1 MSRYEGWL
9 KSMTVLYVGDSRAP
23 QVGWLAAAGARVIK
37 AERAEDAR
45 TAAPEDANGNGVDV
59 AVLDADSPGLGWV
72 GVARDL
78 PRTCTVLVLSDRA
91 DPALLETICAMRA
104 EFLSRSASEADFVFR
119 LKSSTKLAVPSMR
132 RLAANASKLW
142 NLPRQLSR
150 LLYFNLWSY
159 SDQEIADAMGLS
171 RHTIQ
176 EYQDELRRRTGVRTK
191 HAYLRR
197 LLEYAGEEPPLSMSD
212 TTRAHVTQFRRRLEN
227 GGAHS
232 S

>member
-1 MSRYEGWL
+1 MSRFEGSL
-9 KSMTVLYVGDSRAP
+9 KSVNVLYAGDPRAP
-23 QVGWLAAAGARVIK
+23 QIGWLIAAGARVVR
-37 AERAEDAR
+37 ADRSDAAAAVTAEDP
-45 TAAPEDANGNGVDV
+45 AAVDA
-59 AVLDADSPGLGWV
+59 AVLDADWPTVGWV
-72 GVARDL
+72 GLARDL
-78 PRTCTVLVLSDRA
+78 PRSCAVIVISEQPDAALLDTAIALRA
-91 DPALLETICAMRA
+91 D
-104 EFLSRSASEADFVFR
+104 FLSRSASEADFVFR
-119 LKSSTKLAVPSMR
+119 VKSATKLSVPSMR

-227 GGAHS
+227 GGGVHS
-232 S
+232 

>member
-1 MSRYEGWL
+1 VSGFDGWL
-9 KSMTVLYVGDSRAP
+9 KGISVLYVGDPKSS
-23 QVGWLAAAGARVIK
+23 QLGSLATAGARVI
-37 AERAEDAR
+37 RAENTEEAR
-45 TAAPEDANGNGVDV
+45 AATSDDANAIDA
-59 AVLDADSPGLGWV
+59 AVLDADWPGLGWV
-72 GVARDL
+72 GLARDL
-78 PRTCTVLVLSDRA
+78 PRSCAIVVLSDK
-91 DPALLETICAMRA
+91 PEVSLLDSIHAVRA
-104 EFLSRSASEADFVFR
+104 EFLSRSAGEADFLFR
-119 LKSSTKLAVPSMR
+119 LKTATKLSVPSMR

-150 LLYFNLWSY
+150 LLYYNLWSY

-227 GGAHS
+227 GGLHS
-232 S
+232 

>member
-1 MSRYEGWL
+1 VSGFDGLL
-9 KSMTVLYVGDSRAP
+9 KSISVLYVGDPRSP
-23 QVGWLAAAGARVIK
+23 QLGWLTAAGARVLK

-45 TAAPEDANGNGVDV
+45 AITLEDPTAVDA
-59 AVLDADSPGLGWV
+59 AVLDADWPAIGWV
-72 GVARDL
+72 GLARDL
-78 PRTCTVLVLSDRA
+78 PRSCALLVLSDKPDA
-91 DPALLETICAMRA
+91 SLLETISAVRA
-104 EFLSRSASEADFVFR
+104 EFLSRSAAEADFVFR
-119 LKSSTKLAVPSMR
+119 IKTATKLAVPSLR

-150 LLYFNLWSY
+150 LLYYNLWSY

-227 GGAHS
+227 GGAHTT
-232 S
+232 

>member
-1 MSRYEGWL
+1 VSNFDGWL
-9 KSMTVLYVGDSRAP
+9 KSITVLYVGDGKSP
-23 QVGWLAAAGARVIK
+23 QITWLSAAGARIIK
-37 AERAEDAR
+37 AEQAEEARAAIGEDASAID
-45 TAAPEDANGNGVDV
+45 AAI
-59 AVLDADSPGLGWV
+59 LDADWPGIGWV
-72 GVARDL
+72 GFARDL
-78 PRTCTVLVLSDRA
+78 PASCGIIVVSDKV
-91 DPALLETICAMRA
+91 DSALLDTIHSSRV
-104 EFLSRSASEADFVFR
+104 EFVSGSASEADFLFR
-119 LKSSTKLAVPSMR
+119 VKSATKLSVPSMR

-150 LLYFNLWSY
+150 LLYYNLWSY

-212 TTRAHVTQFRRRLEN
+212 TTRAHVTQFRRRAEN
-227 GGAHS
+227 GGLHS
-232 S
+232 

>member
-1 MSRYEGWL
+1 M
-9 KSMTVLYVGDSRAP
+9 
-23 QVGWLAAAGARVIK
+23 
-37 AERAEDAR
+37 
-45 TAAPEDANGNGVDV
+45 
-59 AVLDADSPGLGWV
+59 
-72 GVARDL
+72 
-78 PRTCTVLVLSDRA
+78 VLSDK
-91 DPALLETICAMRA
+91 PEVSLLDSIHAVRA
-104 EFLSRSASEADFVFR
+104 EFLSRSASEADFLFR
-119 LKSSTKLAVPSMR
+119 LKTATKLSVPSMR

-150 LLYFNLWSY
+150 LLYYNLWSY

-227 GGAHS
+227 GGLHRNRRGGHATPLCEKAGLGKPGLFAFTPPRVAARIRRS
-232 S
+232 APRVLAAQRKRAR

>member
-1 MSRYEGWL
+1 MNRYEGWL
-9 KSMTVLYVGDSRAP
+9 KSLNVLYVGDPRAP
-23 QVGWLAAAGARVIK
+23 QVGWLTAAGARVIR
-37 AERAEDAR
+37 AERSEEARAATSEDA
-45 TAAPEDANGNGVDV
+45 ASVEI
-59 AVLDADSPGLGWV
+59 AVIDADWPGVGWI
-72 GVARDL
+72 GLARDL
-78 PRTCTVLVLSDRA
+78 PRSCGLIVISDRS
-91 DPALLETICAMRA
+91 DSDLLEAIAAARA
-104 EFLSRSASEADFVFR
+104 DFVSRAATEADFVFR
-119 LKSSTKLAVPSMR
+119 IKSATKLAVPSMR

-212 TTRAHVTQFRRRLEN
+212 TTRAHVTQFRRRAEN
-227 GGAHS
+227 GGLHG
-232 S
+232 

>member
-1 MSRYEGWL
+1 VNRYEGWL
-9 KSMTVLYVGDSRAP
+9 KSMTVLYAGDPKAP
-23 QVGWLAAAGARVIK
+23 QLGWLAAAGARVIK
-37 AERAEDAR
+37 AERAEDVRSTIAD
-45 TAAPEDANGNGVDV
+45 DANALDV
-59 AVLDADSPGLGWV
+59 AVLDAEWPGLGWV

-78 PRTCTVLVLSDRA
+78 PRSCSLLVLSDRA
-91 DPALLETICAMRA
+91 DAALFETVCAVRA
-104 EFLSRSASEADFVFR
+104 EFLTRSATEADFVFR
-119 LKSSTKLAVPSMR
+119 LKSVTKLAVPSMS

-142 NLPRQLSR
+142 SLPRQLSR

-212 TTRAHVTQFRRRLEN
+212 TTRAHVTQFRRRVEN
-227 GGAHS
+227 GGLQS
-232 S
+232 

>member
-1 MSRYEGWL
+1 VSGFDSWL
-9 KSMTVLYVGDSRAP
+9 KSISVLYVGDPKSP
-23 QVGWLAAAGARVIK
+23 QLGWLAAAGARVIK
-37 AERAEDAR
+37 TENTEEARA
-45 TAAPEDANGNGVDV
+45 AAADDANVIDA
-59 AVLDADSPGLGWV
+59 AVLDADWPGLGWA
-72 GVARDL
+72 GLARDL
-78 PRTCTVLVLSDRA
+78 PRSCSVVVLSDKPEVSLLDSIHAVRA
-91 DPALLETICAMRA
+91 D
-104 EFLSRSASEADFVFR
+104 FLSRSASEADFMFR
-119 LKSSTKLAVPSMR
+119 LKTATKLSVPSMR

-142 NLPRQLSR
+142 SLPRQLSR
-150 LLYFNLWSY
+150 LLYYNLWSY

-227 GGAHS
+227 GGLHS
-232 S
+232 

>member
-1 MSRYEGWL
+1 VSGFDSSL
-9 KSMTVLYVGDSRAP
+9 KSISVLYVGDPRSP
-23 QVGWLAAAGARVIK
+23 HLGWLAAAGARVVK
-37 AERAEDAR
+37 VERGEDAR
-45 TAAPEDANGNGVDV
+45 AATVDDPTAFDA
-59 AVLDADSPGLGWV
+59 AVLDADWPGTGWA
-72 GVARDL
+72 GLARDL
-78 PRTCTVLVLSDRA
+78 PRSCALVVLSDRA
-91 DPALLETICAMRA
+91 DVGLLDAIAAARA
-104 EFLSRSASEADFVFR
+104 DFLSRSAGEADFVFR
-119 LKSSTKLAVPSMR
+119 IKSATKLAVPSLR

-150 LLYFNLWSY
+150 LLYYNLWSY

-212 TTRAHVTQFRRRLEN
+212 QTRAHVTQFRRRLEN
-227 GGAHS
+227 GGGMHS
-232 S
+232 

>member
-1 MSRYEGWL
+1 M
-9 KSMTVLYVGDSRAP
+9 
-23 QVGWLAAAGARVIK
+23 
-37 AERAEDAR
+37 
-45 TAAPEDANGNGVDV
+45 DV
-59 AVLDADSPGLGWV
+59 AVLDADWPGVGWF

-78 PRTCTVLVLSDRA
+78 PRSCAVVVTSERA
-91 DPALLETICAMRA
+91 DISLLESVNAQRA
-104 EFLSRSASEADFVFR
+104 EFISKSAPIADFMFR
-119 LKSSTKLAVPSMR
+119 IKSATKLSVPSMR

-212 TTRAHVTQFRRRLEN
+212 TTRAHVTQFRRREDD
-227 GGAHS
+227 GGLHS
-232 S
+232 

>member
-1 MSRYEGWL
+1 VSRYEGWL
-9 KSMTVLYVGDSRAP
+9 KSMSVLYVGDPKSP
-23 QVGWLAAAGARVIK
+23 QVGWLVAAGARVIK
-37 AERAEDAR
+37 AERADDAR
-45 TAAPEDANGNGVDV
+45 AATAEDPAAVEI
-59 AVLDADSPGLGWV
+59 AVLDAEWPGLGWV
-72 GVARDL
+72 ALAHDL
-78 PRTCTVLVLSDRA
+78 PRSCDLIVISDRA
-91 DPALLETICAMRA
+91 DPELLDAVSAARA
-104 EFLSRSASEADFVFR
+104 DFVSRSASEADFMFR
-119 LKSSTKLAVPSMR
+119 LKSATRLAVPSMR
-132 RLAANASKLW
+132 RLAAHASKLW

-212 TTRAHVTQFRRRLEN
+212 TTRAHVTQFRRRAEN
-227 GGAHS
+227 GGLHS
-232 S
+232 

>member
-1 MSRYEGWL
+1 MSAFDGVL
-9 KSMTVLYVGDSRAP
+9 KSVSVLYVGDPRSPHLA
-23 QVGWLAAAGARVIK
+23 WLAAAGARVVK
-37 AERAEDAR
+37 AERDEDAR
-45 TAAPEDANGNGVDV
+45 TLTVDDPAAFDA
-59 AVLDADSPGLGWV
+59 AILDADWPGTGWA
-72 GVARDL
+72 GLARDL
-78 PRTCTVLVLSDRA
+78 PRSCALVVLSDKA
-91 DPALLETICAMRA
+91 DAALLETIGVVRG

-119 LKSSTKLAVPSMR
+119 IKTATKLSVPSLR

-142 NLPRQLSR
+142 SLPRQLSR

-212 TTRAHVTQFRRRLEN
+212 QTRAHVTQFRRRLEN
-227 GGAHS
+227 GGGLHS
-232 S
+232 

>member
-1 MSRYEGWL
+1 MSNFDGWL
-9 KSMTVLYVGDSRAP
+9 KSITVLYVGDPKSP
-23 QVGWLAAAGARVIK
+23 HMGWLSAAGARILK
-37 AERAEDAR
+37 AETAEEAR
-45 TAAPEDANGNGVDV
+45 TAIGEDASAIDA
-59 AVLDADSPGLGWV
+59 AVLDADWPGLGWV
-72 GVARDL
+72 GFARDL
-78 PRTCTVLVLSDRA
+78 PASCGIVVVSEKA
-91 DPALLETICAMRA
+91 DTALLDSIHGLRA
-104 EFLSRSASEADFVFR
+104 EFIGKAASEADFLFR
-119 LKSSTKLAVPSMR
+119 VKSVTKLSVPSMR

-150 LLYFNLWSY
+150 LLYYNLWSY

-212 TTRAHVTQFRRRLEN
+212 TTRAHVTQFRRRAEN
-227 GGAHS
+227 GGLHS
-232 S
+232 

>member
-1 MSRYEGWL
+1 MSGFEGLL
-9 KSMTVLYVGDSRAP
+9 KGISVLFVGDPRSP
-23 QVGWLAAAGARVIK
+23 QLGWLAASGARVLK

-45 TAAPEDANGNGVDV
+45 TTTVEDPTIVDA
-59 AVLDADSPGLGWV
+59 AVLDADWPGLGWV
-72 GVARDL
+72 GLARDL
-78 PRTCTVLVLSDRA
+78 PRSCALVVLSDRP
-91 DPALLETICAMRA
+91 DTSLLETIGALRA
-104 EFLSRSASEADFVFR
+104 EFVSRSASEADFVFR
-119 LKSSTKLAVPSMR
+119 IKSVTKLSVPSLR

-150 LLYFNLWSY
+150 LLYYNLWSY

-212 TTRAHVTQFRRRLEN
+212 QTRAHVTQFRRRLEN
-227 GGAHS
+227 GGLHS
-232 S
+232 

>member
-1 MSRYEGWL
+1 VSSFDSWL
-9 KSMTVLYVGDSRAP
+9 KSISVLYVGDPKSP
-23 QVGWLAAAGARVIK
+23 QLGWLAAAGARVIK
-37 AERAEDAR
+37 TENTEEARA
-45 TAAPEDANGNGVDV
+45 AAADDANVIDA
-59 AVLDADSPGLGWV
+59 AVLDADWPQLGWV
-72 GVARDL
+72 GLARDL
-78 PRTCTVLVLSDRA
+78 PRSCSVVVLSDKPDISLLDSIHAVRA
-91 DPALLETICAMRA
+91 D
-104 EFLSRSASEADFVFR
+104 FLSRSASEADFMFR
-119 LKSSTKLAVPSMR
+119 LKTATKLSVPSMR

-142 NLPRQLSR
+142 SLPRQLSR
-150 LLYFNLWSY
+150 LLYYNLWSY

-227 GGAHS
+227 GGLHS
-232 S
+232 

>member
-1 MSRYEGWL
+1 MSHYEGWL
-9 KSMTVLYVGDSRAP
+9 KSMGVLYVGDSKSP
-23 QVGWLAAAGARVIK
+23 QLGWLSAAGARVTRF
-37 AERAEDAR
+37 ERGDDAR
-45 TAAPEDANGNGVDV
+45 AATVEDANAVD
-59 AVLDADSPGLGWV
+59 AIVLDADWPGTGWAEL
-72 GVARDL
+72 ARDL
-78 PRTCTVLVLSDRA
+78 PRSCGLLVVSERA
-91 DPALLETICAMRA
+91 DQEMLDAVSALRA
-104 EFLSRSASEADFVFR
+104 DFVSRSATEADFLFR
-119 LKSSTKLAVPSMR
+119 LKNATNLAVPSMR

-227 GGAHS
+227 GGVHS
-232 S
+232 

>member
-1 MSRYEGWL
+1 MSSFDAWL
-9 KSMTVLYVGDSRAP
+9 KSVNVLYVGDPRAP
-23 QVGWLAAAGARVIK
+23 QLAWLAAAGATVIK
-37 AERAEDAR
+37 SERGDEACAMTLEDA
-45 TAAPEDANGNGVDV
+45 AATDV
-59 AVLDADSPGLGWV
+59 ALLDADWPGLGWV

-78 PRTCTVLVLSDRA
+78 PRTCALVVTSDRA
-91 DPALLETICAMRA
+91 DASLLETVSAIKAD
-104 EFLSRSASEADFVFR
+104 FIGKSASEADFMFR
-119 LKSSTKLAVPSMR
+119 LRCVTKLSVPSMR

-212 TTRAHVTQFRRRLEN
+212 TTRAHVTQFRRRADN
-227 GGAHS
+227 GGLHS
-232 S
+232 

>member
-1 MSRYEGWL
+1 
-9 KSMTVLYVGDSRAP
+9 MTVLYAGDPKAP
-23 QVGWLAAAGARVIK
+23 QLGWLAAASARVIK
-37 AERAEDAR
+37 AERPDEVRAATSEDA
-45 TAAPEDANGNGVDV
+45 NGVDV

-78 PRTCTVLVLSDRA
+78 PRSCTVLVLSDRA
-91 DPALLETICAMRA
+91 DAALLDTVCAMRA
-104 EFLSRSASEADFVFR
+104 DFLSRSASEADFVFR
-119 LKSSTKLAVPSMR
+119 LKAATKLAVPSMK

-227 GGAHS
+227 GGLHS
-232 S
+232 

>member
-1 MSRYEGWL
+1 VSGFDGWL
-9 KSMTVLYVGDSRAP
+9 KAISVLYVGDPKSS
-23 QVGWLAAAGARVIK
+23 QLGWLAAAGARVV
-37 AERAEDAR
+37 RAENTEEAR
-45 TAAPEDANGNGVDV
+45 AATSDDANAIDA
-59 AVLDADSPGLGWV
+59 AVLDADWPGLGWV
-72 GVARDL
+72 GLARDL
-78 PRTCTVLVLSDRA
+78 PRSCAIIVLSDKPEVALLDSIQAVRA
-91 DPALLETICAMRA
+91 D
-104 EFLSRSASEADFVFR
+104 FLSRSAGEADFLFR
-119 LKSSTKLAVPSMR
+119 LKTATKLSVPSMR

-150 LLYFNLWSY
+150 LLYYNLWSY

-227 GGAHS
+227 GGLHS
-232 S
+232 

>member
-1 MSRYEGWL
+1 MRDRG
-9 KSMTVLYVGDSRAP
+9 GQR
-23 QVGWLAAAGARVIK
+23 Q
-37 AERAEDAR
+37 
-45 TAAPEDANGNGVDV
+45 PELTLLEAIQ
-59 AVLDADSPGLGWV
+59 AV
-72 GVARDL
+72 
-78 PRTCTVLVLSDRA
+78 RA
-91 DPALLETICAMRA
+91 D
-104 EFLSRSASEADFVFR
+104 FLSRSAGEADFMFR
-119 LKSSTKLAVPSMR
+119 LKNATKLSVPSMR

-227 GGAHS
+227 GGLHS
-232 S
+232 

>member
-1 MSRYEGWL
+1 MSGFDGWL
-9 KSMTVLYVGDSRAP
+9 KAISVLYVGDPKSS
-23 QVGWLAAAGARVIK
+23 QLGWLAAAGARVV
-37 AERAEDAR
+37 RAENTEEAR
-45 TAAPEDANGNGVDV
+45 AATSDDANAIDA
-59 AVLDADSPGLGWV
+59 AVLDADWPGLGWA
-72 GVARDL
+72 GLARDL
-78 PRTCTVLVLSDRA
+78 PRSCAIVVLSDK
-91 DPALLETICAMRA
+91 PEVSLLDTIHAVRA
-104 EFLSRSASEADFVFR
+104 EFLSRSSSEADFLFR
-119 LKSSTKLAVPSMR
+119 LKTATKLSVPSMR

-150 LLYFNLWSY
+150 LLYYNLWSY

-227 GGAHS
+227 GGLHS
-232 S
+232 

>member
-1 MSRYEGWL
+1 MNRYEGWL
-9 KSMTVLYVGDSRAP
+9 KSMTVLYVGDPKAP
-23 QVGWLAAAGARVIK
+23 QLAWLAAAGARVIK
-37 AERAEDAR
+37 AERPEETKAATAEDA
-45 TAAPEDANGNGVDV
+45 AAIDV
-59 AVLDADSPGLGWV
+59 AVLDADWPGLGWV
-72 GVARDL
+72 GVAREL
-78 PRTCTVLVLSDRA
+78 PRSCAVLVLSDRA
-91 DPALLETICAMRA
+91 DAALLDTVCAARA
-104 EFLSRSASEADFVFR
+104 EFLSRSATETDFVFR
-119 LKSSTKLAVPSMR
+119 LKSATKLAVPSMK

-227 GGAHS
+227 GGLHS
-232 S
+232 

>member
-1 MSRYEGWL
+1 VSGFDGWL
-9 KSMTVLYVGDSRAP
+9 KGISVLYVGDPKSA
-23 QVGWLAAAGARVIK
+23 QLGWLAAAGARVVK
-37 AERAEDAR
+37 AENTEEARAATSD
-45 TAAPEDANGNGVDV
+45 DANAIDA
-59 AVLDADSPGLGWV
+59 AVLDADWPGLGWV
-72 GVARDL
+72 GLARDL
-78 PRTCTVLVLSDRA
+78 PRSCAIVVLSDK
-91 DPALLETICAMRA
+91 PEVSLLDSIHAVRA
-104 EFLSRSASEADFVFR
+104 EFLSRSASEADFLFR
-119 LKSSTKLAVPSMR
+119 LKTATKLSVPSMR

-150 LLYFNLWSY
+150 LLYYNLWSY

-227 GGAHS
+227 GGLHS
-232 S
+232 